1 MSTEPEPVNYVR
13 LPDVHNPKGQT
24 FACFAPVS
32 DRQDQLWFDLK
43 AKGMASTFRRLSVG
57 HVYAIPTEVTD
68 AETNA
73 RRLSFGKAQW
83 VGPHDDPELVA
94 GYQAAQKALDL
105 QQELVRKEE
114 KEATPTSELQ
124 RILEPLRQAY
134 SRVPY
139 PQRVGFELW
148 LLSQLRKAA

>member
-1 MSTEPEPVNYVR
+1 MSVT
-13 LPDVHNPKGQT
+13 DPKGKT
-24 FACFAPVS
+24 FACFAAAE

-68 AETNA
+68 AEKGS
-73 RRLSFGKAQW
+73 RRLSFGKARW
-83 VGPHDDPELVA
+83 VGPHEDSELVA
-94 GYQAAQKALDL
+94 GWQAAQKALDL
-105 QQELVRKEE
+105 QQELARKEE
-114 KEATPTSELQ
+114 KEAAPTSELQ

-148 LLSQLRKAA
+148 LLSQLRKGA